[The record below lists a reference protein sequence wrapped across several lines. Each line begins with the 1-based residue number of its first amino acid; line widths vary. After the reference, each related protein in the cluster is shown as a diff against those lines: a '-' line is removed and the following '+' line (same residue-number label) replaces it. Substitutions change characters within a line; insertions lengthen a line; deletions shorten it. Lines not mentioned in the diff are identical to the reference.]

1 MNLNDKIY
9 IYQKAFDLLESMH
22 YYQIEEPDVVDN
34 IISAIMYNDGLLL
47 LDKIRELKETLEKE
61 EGVYHEDL

>member
-9 IYQKAFDLLESMH
+9 IYQKGFDLLESMH
-22 YYQIEEPDVVDN
+22 YCQIEEPDVVDN

>member
-1 MNLNDKIY
+1 MNINDKIY
-9 IYQKAFDLLESMH
+9 IYQKAFDLLEAIY
-22 YYQIEEPDVVDN
+22 YYQIEDPDIADD

-47 LDKIRELKETLEKE
+47 LDKIRELKEELEKE

>member
-1 MNLNDKIY
+1 
-9 IYQKAFDLLESMH
+9 MH
-22 YYQIEEPDVVDN
+22 YCQIEEPDIVDN

>member
-1 MNLNDKIY
+1 MNINDKIY
-9 IYQKAFDLLESMH
+9 IYQKGFDLLESMH
-22 YYQIEEPDVVDN
+22 YCPIEEPDVVDN
-34 IISAIMYNDGLLL
+34 IISAIMYNDRLLL

>member
-9 IYQKAFDLLESMH
+9 IYQKAFDLLETI
-22 YYQIEEPDVVDN
+22 YYCQIDN
-34 IISAIMYNDGLLL
+34 PEIADDIISAIMYNDGLLL
-47 LDKIRELKETLEKE
+47 LDKIRKLKEELEKE